1 MLIAVSILPY
11 RDDLQQRNR
20 KECCAVPAAAA
31 KSISEM
37 EKAFNRILPRK
48 PGASSSAEAQRSPRA
63 GKGARYDRSAAL
75 QKMTAA
81 AVLTAVARMPAP
93 TMEAGAA
100 LPYWLR

>member
-1 MLIAVSILPY
+1 MIYSRETGKNAVLYLRRLQKVY
-11 RDDLQQRNR
+11 RKWR
-20 KECCAVPAAAA
+20 KLSTGFFRGSPELL
-31 KSISEM
+31 
-37 EKAFNRILPRK
+37 LPRK
-48 PGASSSAEAQRSPRA
+48 PGDPR
-63 GKGARYDRSAAL
+63 GPEKGPRYDRSAAL